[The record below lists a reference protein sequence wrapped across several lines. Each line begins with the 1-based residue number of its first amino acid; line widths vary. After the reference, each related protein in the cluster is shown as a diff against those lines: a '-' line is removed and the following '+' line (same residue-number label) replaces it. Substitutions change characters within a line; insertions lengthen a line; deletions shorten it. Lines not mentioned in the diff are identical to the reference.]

1 MLPYLILL
9 FTVLPALE
17 LFVLIE
23 VGSHIGALNTILL
36 VIVTGVV
43 GASLAK
49 MQGFMVL
56 QKIKTSLDQG
66 MLPSSEL
73 MDGMMILA
81 GGIVLLTPGFISD
94 VIGLFLLIPVTR
106 AMIKILVQKRM
117 EAMLKKGGL
126 VQVHGRVDSRK
137 RYDDIDI

>member
-17 LFVLIE
+17 LFILIE
-23 VGSHIGALNTILL
+23 VGSHIGALNTIFI

-66 MLPSSEL
+66 LLPSSEL
-73 MDGMMILA
+73 IDGMMILA

-106 AMIKILVQKRM
+106 SIIKLLIQKRM
-117 EAMLKKGGL
+117 ETMLKKGGI
-126 VQVHGRVDSRK
+126 VQAHGRVDSRK

>member
-17 LFVLIE
+17 LFILIE
-23 VGSHIGALNTILL
+23 VGSHIGALNTILI

-56 QKIKTSLDQG
+56 QKIKASLDQG
-66 MLPSSEL
+66 LLPSSEL
-73 MDGMMILA
+73 IDGMMILA

-106 AMIKILVQKRM
+106 SMIKILIQKRM
-117 EAMLKKGGL
+117 EAMLKKGGI
-126 VQVHGRVDSRK
+126 VQAHDRVNSRK